1 MLRNSFSLVGVIA
14 LGACL
19 VAPPAQASETYPAAV
34 QEALGLACAPA
45 CVLCHSRPEGG
56 ILFINEQFGAKVRA
70 TGVGALNP
78 GGVAAAIACIENGV
92 EDPSVDT
99 SCPYPSSEIRDS
111 DGDGTPDIQ
120 ELRNAEDPNSTDGG
134 SFCGPS
140 YGCGANI
147 APKAKLDGVAS
158 ASALLVAGALLWTL
172 RRRRG

>member
-1 MLRNSFSLVGVIA
+1 MKRNSFGLIGVIA

-19 VAPPAQASETYPAAV
+19 LAPAAHASETYPAAV
-34 QEALGLACAPA
+34 QDALGLACAPA

-56 ILFINEQFGAKVRA
+56 LGQLNDQFGRTFAG
-70 TGVGALNP
+70 TGVSIRNP
-78 GGVAAAIACIENGV
+78 GGVPAALACIENGV
-92 EDPSVDT
+92 EDPSTDT
-99 SCPYPSSEIRDS
+99 SCPYPAAEDRDS

-140 YGCGANI
+140 YGCGASI
-147 APKAKLDGVAS
+147 APKARLDGVAS